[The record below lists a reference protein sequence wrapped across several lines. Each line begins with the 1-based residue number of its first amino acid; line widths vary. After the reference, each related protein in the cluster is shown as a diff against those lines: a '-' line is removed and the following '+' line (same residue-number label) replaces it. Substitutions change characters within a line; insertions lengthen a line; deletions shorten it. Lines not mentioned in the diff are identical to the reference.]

1 MYTLKSDAGG
11 HDILTYMKF
20 MREDHVGEKAYD
32 CHVAPEITQCIGMQ
46 GVFTIEGRDYE
57 IKDGDIFIIRS
68 NEKHKITKV
77 TKAGYVENLK
87 FDTALIWQG
96 GNNFDINYLSIF
108 NTQTN
113 VNSNRL
119 DRNNPACD
127 KIKELLNSINGEF
140 KNKKYGYA
148 HMIKMHVYTMLLV
161 LIRDFGFYQ
170 EGGTRFHAPHVE
182 AIRNSMKYIDDNLCE
197 RLTLPELAN
206 VASLSTNY
214 YGTLFKQ
221 LNGITPVEYITSK
234 RVLRA
239 ISMLPDFDGTMLELA
254 LACGFN
260 NTANFNRAFRAYTG
274 QVPSKYV
281 PPMM

>member
-1 MYTLKSDAGG
+1 MHTLKSDNGG
-11 HDILTYMKF
+11 HDILRYMKF
-20 MREDHVGEKAYD
+20 TREDHMGESVYD
-32 CHVAPEITQCIGMQ
+32 CHVAPEITHFIGMQ

-57 IKDGDIFIIRS
+57 IRDGDIFIIRS

-77 TKAGYVENLK
+77 EKAGYVENLN

-96 GNNFDINYLSIF
+96 GSNFDVNYLSVF
-108 NTQTN
+108 NTQAN
-113 VNSNRL
+113 AKSSRL
-119 DRNNPACD
+119 DRDNPACA
-127 KIKELLNSINGEF
+127 KVRELLNAINVEF

-148 HMIKMHVYTMLLV
+148 QMIKMHVYTMLLV
-161 LIRDFGFYQ
+161 LMRDFDFYQ
-170 EGGTRFHAPHVE
+170 DDGTTLHAPHVE

-197 RLTLPELAN
+197 HLTLPLLAN
-206 VASLSTNY
+206 VARLSTNY

-274 QVPSKYV
+274 QVPSKYI